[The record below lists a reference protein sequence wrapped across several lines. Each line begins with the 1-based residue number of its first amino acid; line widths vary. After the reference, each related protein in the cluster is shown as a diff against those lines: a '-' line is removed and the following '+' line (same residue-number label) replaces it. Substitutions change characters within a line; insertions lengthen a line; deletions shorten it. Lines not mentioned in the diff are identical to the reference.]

1 MTNILTV
8 MDPMEAAAEPNRRK
22 LLQLLA
28 TGEHTVQQLASR
40 FEVSRPAVSQ
50 HLAVL
55 QAAGLVSAR
64 REGRFRYYQVEP
76 AGIAE
81 LRRIIDTFWT
91 SELDLLVADAQD
103 AGHQSAG
110 HKTIHGAGSAGGAA
124 ARTEEG
130 LP

>member
-1 MTNILTV
+1 
-8 MDPMEAAAEPNRRK
+8 MEAAAEPNRRK

-28 TGEHTVQQLASR
+28 SGEQTVQELASR
-40 FEVSRPAVSQ
+40 FEVSRPAISQ

-55 QAAGLVSAR
+55 QSAGLVSAR

-91 SELDLLVADAQD
+91 SELDLLVADARA
-103 AGHQSAG
+103 AG
-110 HKTIHGAGSAGGAA
+110 KTLRGTGGGYAGSTDANK
-124 ARTEEG
+124 EEE
-130 LP
+130 PP

>member
-1 MTNILTV
+1 

-28 TGEHTVQQLASR
+28 TGEQTVQQLASG
-40 FEVSRPAVSQ
+40 FEVSRPAISQ

-55 QAAGLVSAR
+55 QTAGLVSAR

-91 SELDLLVADAQD
+91 SELDLLVADARKAARPNAERYQIVR
-103 AGHQSAG
+103 GTG
-110 HKTIHGAGSAGGAA
+110 GGSAGD
-124 ARTEEG
+124 TDPSKEE

>member
-1 MTNILTV
+1 

-28 TGEHTVQQLASR
+28 TGEQTVQQLASR
-40 FEVSRPAVSQ
+40 FEVSRPAISQ

-55 QAAGLVSAR
+55 QAAGLVAAR
-64 REGRFRYYQVEP
+64 PEGRFRYYRVEP

-91 SELDLLVADAQD
+91 SELESLVADARKAERRQAERHQD
-103 AGHQSAG
+103 VRGIG
-110 HKTIHGAGSAGGAA
+110 GGSAAGTGTS
-124 ARTEEG
+124 REES
-130 LP
+130 P

>member
-1 MTNILTV
+1 MLTV
-8 MDPMEAAAEPNRRK
+8 MDPMEAAAEPHRRK

-28 TGEHTVQQLASR
+28 TGEQTVQQLASR
-40 FEVSRPAVSQ
+40 FEVSRPAISQ

-91 SELDLLVADAQD
+91 SELDLLVADAR
-103 AGHQSAG
+103 
-110 HKTIHGAGSAGGAA
+110 GAGRPKAERHQIVRGTGGGSTGSAD
-124 ARTEEG
+124 TSKEE